1 MTALKTTSSNTRAD
15 GKFISKVLGSKGNVP
30 AYHLTPFFNKQI
42 FGKIKISLVIL
53 FIDFVFI
60 GCRL

>member
-15 GKFISKVLGSKGNVP
+15 GKFISKVLRSKGNVP
-30 AYHLTPFFNKQI
+30 DISSDTLLQQTDFW
-42 FGKIKISLVIL
+42 KIKISLVIL